1 MQDLKKWVLR
11 NPLIPAKPHMIFK
24 VKISPKGAGFFLHF
38 GLFFCTVSSGFGFYS
53 VFWFWFLFWP
63 SLINF
68 CYFANGSGDLS
79 ALLSW
84 PPMVQKRLIFVQ
96 PKLVLIERHLFI
108 IWEFFLYL

>member
-24 VKISPKGAGFFLHF
+24 VKINPKGAGFFFAFWTFFLH
-38 GLFFCTVSSGFGFYS
+38 S
-53 VFWFWFLFWP
+53 VFWFWFSFWP